1 METNTER
8 LADRAEVARFSRTER
23 ASRAHERR
31 RVLLLLRGA
40 SRPPRLDQHHSWP
53 QEPSTA
59 GVAGGLLRLNR
70 RRRRHVTA
78 ELGLQLVDL
87 CADLLLG
94 LGWTLL
100 ASPLAGFLRG
110 RSLRVLCR
118 GDLRLD
124 IVERSAND
132 GAAERLYRGVDHLR
146 ALLRP
151 SQAPPR
157 RSLDRGPSWTD
168 SA

>member
-23 ASRAHERR
+23 ESRAHERR

-70 RRRRHVTA
+70 RRRRRGDCRAWPSARRSLRGSVRA
-78 ELGLQLVDL
+78 PVALLAPAFACDRRACLENVLQLVCP
-87 CADLLLG
+87 CARRDAAWADG
-94 LGWTLL
+94 RRSEVTT
-100 ASPLAGFLRG
+100 PHAGVTR
-110 RSLRVLCR
+110 
-118 GDLRLD
+118 
-124 IVERSAND
+124 
-132 GAAERLYRGVDHLR
+132 
-146 ALLRP
+146 
-151 SQAPPR
+151 PR
-157 RSLDRGPSWTD
+157 RNAAVD
-168 SA
+168 A